1 MTIETTKW
9 KLSTRTFNKLTP
21 LYYATLKMKWQVQL
35 LILLMN
41 SVLVTACAQIPRST
55 VAESQFG
62 TLSCAELA
70 QQTQQGHTTKVAADQ
85 AKSDSWHAVL
95 PFIVVARYG
104 QASAAATEAERRMNL
119 LTEQSL
125 RQGCAQ

>member
-1 MTIETTKW
+1 MIIEPLM
-9 KLSTRTFNKLTP
+9 KLSARTSDKLTFF
-21 LYYATLKMKWQVQL
+21 YDATKKMKWRVQL
-35 LILLMN
+35 LILLGI
-41 SVLVTACAQIPRST
+41 SALLTACAQIPKST

-62 TLSCAELA
+62 TLSCVELA
-70 QQTQQGHTTKVAADQ
+70 QQAQQGHTTKVVADQ

-104 QASAAATEAERRMNL
+104 HAAVAATEAERRMNL
-119 LTEQSL
+119 LTEQSM